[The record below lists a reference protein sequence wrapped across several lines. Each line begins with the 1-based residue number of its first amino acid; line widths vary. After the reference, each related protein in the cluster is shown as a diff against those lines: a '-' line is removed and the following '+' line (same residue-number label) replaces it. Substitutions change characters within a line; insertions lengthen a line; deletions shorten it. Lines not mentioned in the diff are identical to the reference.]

1 MADLVGQQFGN
12 LPSQLTPLIGR
23 EQEVAAVC
31 TLLHRPH
38 VRLVTLTG
46 AGGIGKTRLG
56 LQVATELR
64 DMFPDGVYFV
74 NLAPIRDP
82 SLLISTIA
90 HDLDIPEAGT
100 QSLLEAVKASLRD
113 KQLLLLLD
121 NFEQIITA
129 GSLLDDLLGA
139 CYKLSILVT
148 SREVLHLQAEYL
160 FPVPPLVLPDLAQ
173 LPEREELAQYE
184 AVALFMQRARTIL
197 PGFQLTPENSQ
208 AIAEIC
214 VRLDGLPLA
223 IELAAARVNLL
234 PPQAL
239 LTRLEHRLQVLT
251 RGARDMPARQQ
262 ALRNTLAWSYHL
274 LEAQEQQLFRGIS
287 VFFGG
292 CTLEAVESVVRAIDN
307 VADDLALNVLNS
319 VASLIDKSLLQ
330 QTATEGEESRLVMLE
345 TIHEF
350 GLECLRESGEAEV
363 VQRAHALY
371 YLALLEQAEPQLQG
385 TQQLVW
391 LTRLEQEMAN
401 VFEALEAAYAYG
413 MDAELVRGVNIFARF
428 LETRGLYEQAEVHL
442 ERAQQAASSLQDRA
456 GLATTLCFRGELAEK
471 HGQYAQAE
479 AYLQQGLELARQ
491 VRDRA
496 RICDILRLLGV
507 VASRRGNYVQE
518 GEYLEE
524 GLALA
529 RQLNH
534 HERISGYLR
543 SLGVLANNTGNYSL
557 AEVYF
562 QEGLALARQAQDV
575 PSISVMLSNL
585 GHVAR
590 FLKHYEQAAAYL
602 QEGLVLA
609 RQSGHRQH
617 ESVLLATLGELAIE
631 QRNDAQAE
639 TYLREGLA
647 IARQIGH
654 AWFISALLNVWGEW
668 YLQQNQFDAASI
680 TFEEALE
687 QAPEGS
693 RESIADALYGLA
705 RVALAQGKNER
716 AFRHGQESLAIFE
729 ASGHYKAA
737 EVRQWLNSGPDSA
750 SRVRQPMTNEKISRT
765 YPDGLTAR
773 EVEIL
778 RLIAQGMTDAQVAEQ
793 LVISPRTVNWH
804 LTSIYSKI
812 QVTSRS
818 AATRYAIEHQLV

>member
-1 MADLVGQQFGN
+1 MADLVERQFGN
-12 LPSQLTPLIGR
+12 LRAQLTPLIGR
-23 EQEVAAVC
+23 DQEVVAIC
-31 TLLHRPH
+31 TLLQHTH

-56 LQVATELR
+56 LQTAAELR
-64 DMFPDGVYFV
+64 DTFADGVYFV
-74 NLAPIRDP
+74 NLAAIRDP
-82 SLLISTIA
+82 TLLISTIA
-90 HDLDIPEAGT
+90 HVLGIQEVGT
-100 QSLLEAVKASLRD
+100 QPLLEAVKASLRD

-129 GSLLDDLLGA
+129 APLLEDLLGA

-148 SREVLHLQAEYL
+148 SREVLHLSAEYL
-160 FPVPPLVLPDLAQ
+160 FPVPPLVLPDLTQ
-173 LPEREELAQYE
+173 LPEVEQLAQYE
-184 AVALFMQRARTIL
+184 AVALFMQRAQTIL
-197 PGFQLTPENSQ
+197 HDFQLTQDNAR

-251 RGARDMPARQQ
+251 RGTRDMPARQQ
-262 ALRNTLAWSYHL
+262 TLRKTLAWSYHL

-292 CTLEAVESVVRAIDN
+292 CTLEAVETVARAMGN

-330 QTATEGEESRLVMLE
+330 QTAPEGEEPRLVMLE

-350 GLECLRESGEAEV
+350 GLECLRESGEAEA

-371 YLALLEQAEPQLQG
+371 YLALLEQAEPHLQG

-401 VFEALEAAYAYG
+401 VFAALEAAYEYE

-518 GEYLEE
+518 GGYLEE

-534 HERISGYLR
+534 HERISAYVR
-543 SLGVLANNTGNYSL
+543 SLGVLAGNTGNYSL
-557 AEVYF
+557 AEAYF

-575 PSISVMLSNL
+575 PTISVMLSNL

-590 FLKHYEQAAAYL
+590 ILKHYEQAAAYL

-609 RQSGHRQH
+609 RQAGHRQH

-631 QRNDAQAE
+631 QRNDALAE
-639 TYLREGLA
+639 SYLREGLA

-654 AWFISALLNVWGEW
+654 AWFISALLIVWGEW
-668 YLQQNQFDAASI
+668 YLQQYQFDAAS
-680 TFEEALE
+680 TAFEEALE

-693 RESIADALYGLA
+693 RE
-705 RVALAQGKNER
+705 
-716 AFRHGQESLAIFE
+716 
-729 ASGHYKAA
+729 
-737 EVRQWLNSGPDSA
+737 
-750 SRVRQPMTNEKISRT
+750 
-765 YPDGLTAR
+765 
-773 EVEIL
+773 
-778 RLIAQGMTDAQVAEQ
+778 
-793 LVISPRTVNWH
+793 
-804 LTSIYSKI
+804 
-812 QVTSRS
+812 
-818 AATRYAIEHQLV
+818 